1 MENYRSS
8 RSKRVAASRSH
19 VSAFGVSAHRHRN
32 SESRRRAKPPLIE
45 IELCDG
51 SSQFQPGDY
60 LMCEY
65 RLRGIEGLDVTSL
78 EASVIWVTEGK
89 GSEDIGVHFFQ
100 RITKDA
106 LTRSTVATPKRLS
119 TVLPNS
125 PLSYAGEIVKVR
137 WVVRIRMFYAEEQEI
152 SRDLEFELG
161 TAVIPTVVAD
171 DEDAVDKTE
180 A

>member
-1 MENYRSS
+1 
-8 RSKRVAASRSH
+8 
-19 VSAFGVSAHRHRN
+19 
-32 SESRRRAKPPLIE
+32 
-45 IELCDG
+45 
-51 SSQFQPGDY
+51 
-60 LMCEY
+60 
-65 RLRGIEGLDVTSL
+65 
-78 EASVIWVTEGK
+78 VIWVTEGK

>member
-45 IELCDG
+45 IDLCESG
-51 SSQFQPGDY
+51 SLFQPGDY

-100 RITKDA
+100 RFTKDS
-106 LTRSTVATPKRLS
+106 LSRSTLATPKRLS

-125 PLSYAGEIVKVR
+125 PLSYVGQIVKVR
-137 WVVRIRMFYAEEQEI
+137 WGVRIRMFYGDEQEI
-152 SRDLEFELG
+152 SRDLEFQLG
-161 TAVIPTVVAD
+161 NAAIPTVIEAE
-171 DEDAVDKTE
+171 EDTIDTSQD
-180 A
+180 